1 MMPRH
6 FDYYRLSRVSSKP
19 IQIQIQLKAN
29 NKSFQTMKPNVQGG
43 LDKSCVNTMEKP
55 NLDKMFKGSKLIK
68 TVVKT
73 IKQIHIGFYKI
84 LKIFY
89 YGLRIDVTAVCL

>member
-1 MMPRH
+1 
-6 FDYYRLSRVSSKP
+6 
-19 IQIQIQLKAN
+19 
-29 NKSFQTMKPNVQGG
+29 
-43 LDKSCVNTMEKP
+43 MEKP

-73 IKQIHIGFYKI
+73 IKQIPIGFYKI

-89 YGLRIDVTAVCL
+89 YGLRIDVTAVCYKYYFRY

>member
-1 MMPRH
+1 
-6 FDYYRLSRVSSKP
+6 
-19 IQIQIQLKAN
+19 
-29 NKSFQTMKPNVQGG
+29 
-43 LDKSCVNTMEKP
+43 MEKP

-73 IKQIHIGFYKI
+73 IKQIPIGFYKI

-89 YGLRIDVTAVCL
+89 YRLRIDVTTVCL